1 MSMDTAVDLA
11 LANAADPAL
20 ENNLAEVLAGLSQRQ
35 KQLSPKW
42 FYDQRGSELF
52 EEICELPEYY
62 PTRTELAI
70 MDAHGANMAELIGPK
85 TSVIEFGAG
94 SNLKIRRLL
103 ELLIEPVAYVPVD
116 ISGEYL
122 ESMAA
127 NLAPDYPHVEVLPIL
142 ADFTAPFDLPNP
154 KVTPLRNLV
163 YFPGSTIGNFSPAE
177 ALNLLRV
184 MAGEA
189 KSGGAL
195 LIGVDLK
202 KDPAILNAAYN
213 DAEGVTAQ
221 FNLNVLVRLNKELG
235 ANFDIDE
242 FRHYAFY
249 NKSAGRIEMH
259 LVSLKDQRV
268 SLGGRTIPF
277 AEGEPIIT
285 EYSYKFSLADFSA
298 LASKAGF
305 QHVKAW
311 LDADQLFSV
320 QLFTVP

>member
-1 MSMDTAVDLA
+1 MPTAPDLA

-20 ENNLAEVLAGLSQRQ
+20 ENNLIEVLDGLSLRQ

-52 EEICELPEYY
+52 EAICELPEYY

-70 MDAHGANMAELIGPK
+70 MDANGANMAELIGPNV
-85 TSVIEFGAG
+85 SVIEFGAG

-103 ELLIEPVAYVPVD
+103 DLLIDPVAYVPVD

-127 NLAPDYPHVEVLPIL
+127 NLAPDYPNVEVLPIL

-154 KVTPLRNLV
+154 KITPLRNLV

-177 ALNLLRV
+177 ALNLLQV

-189 KSGGAL
+189 KPGGAL

-213 DAEGVTAQ
+213 DAEGVTAE
-221 FNLNVLVRLNKELG
+221 FNLNMLVRLNKELG
-235 ANFDIDE
+235 ANFDIE
-242 FRHYAFY
+242 QFRHYAFY

-259 LVSLKDQRV
+259 LVSLRDQRV
-268 SLGGRTIPF
+268 SLGGQTIRF
-277 AEGEPIIT
+277 MEGEPIIT
-285 EYSYKFSLADFSA
+285 EYSYKFSLADFAA

-311 LDADQLFSV
+311 LDPDQLFSV
-320 QLFTVP
+320 QLFSVP